1 MSSIFVTG
9 STQGIGLETAR
20 TLAAAGHRVVVHARD
35 DARAADV
42 RRALPAA
49 DAVVVGD
56 LASLAGTRAVAAAAT
71 AAGPFDTVIHNA
83 GLGGGAPRR
92 TVTADGLEL
101 LFQVNVVAPYLLT
114 ALMPRPG
121 RLVYLTSGLE
131 AAGRLRWDDL
141 QYEHRAW
148 DGMQAYSDSK
158 LHDVLLAFAVA
169 RRWPDVPTDAVD
181 PGWVRTRMG
190 GPGATD
196 ELPQG
201 ADTQVWL
208 ATGADP
214 EAKAGG
220 RYLKHRRSLR
230 ANPAAYDEAEQ
241 ERLLAVLARIT
252 GVALPAV

>member
-1 MSSIFVTG
+1 MSSIFITG

-42 RRALPAA
+42 RGALSAA
-49 DAVVVGD
+49 TVVGD
-56 LASLAGTRAVAAAAT
+56 LASLAGTRAVAEAAT

-83 GLGGGAPRR
+83 GLGGGAPQR

-114 ALMPRPG
+114 ALMPRPA

-190 GPGATD
+190 GPHATD

-208 ATGADP
+208 ATATGP
-214 EAKAGG
+214 EAAAGG
-220 RYLKHRRSLR
+220 RYLKHRQSLK

-241 ERLLAVLARIT
+241 ERLLSVLGGIT
-252 GVALPAV
+252 GVSLPVA